1 MEQKKEYPQIKIEF
15 NPLNNLKMKTIQ
27 KMSLVALSV
36 LTVVSCSK
44 NSEDVLNDL
53 PAGVALKAD
62 AKVKVGDLP
71 MVILEFVA
79 DEFQGLT
86 IDEAEEEYNG
96 NFEVELSNGTE
107 LIFDAFGAFLGIDD
121 DSEENGDFDDSDVD
135 IETLLLAILEYVE
148 LNYPG
153 EGIDEAEMEH
163 NDQYEVTLNNDD
175 DTVLIFNANG
185 EFLGV
190 GVDENDQDGDGDYDW
205 EEEDGHDD
213 GETIDPAQ
221 LPELALA
228 YLEETYY
235 PDHTIVHAEIEDG
248 GEYEVTM
255 SNGHEVYFDAKG
267 NFLSIDED

>member
-27 KMSLVALSV
+27 KMSLVALCV

-44 NSEDVLNDL
+44 NSEDVINDL
-53 PAGVALKAD
+53 PAGFALKAD

-71 MVILEFVA
+71 MAILDFIAREFP
-79 DEFQGLT
+79 ELT
-86 IDEAEEEYNG
+86 IDEAEEEDNG
-96 NFEVELSNGTE
+96 NFEVELSDGTE
-107 LIFDAFGAFLGIDD
+107 LVFDANGTFLGIDD
-121 DSEENGDFDDSDVD
+121 DSEENGDFDDYDVD
-135 IETLLLAILEYVE
+135 IETLLPAILEYVE

-163 NDQYEVTLNNDD
+163 NDQYEVTLND
-175 DTVLIFNANG
+175 DTVLIFNVNG

-221 LPELALA
+221 LPQMALA
-228 YLEETYY
+228 YLEETY
-235 PDHTIVHAEIEDG
+235 PDLTIVHAEIEDG
-248 GEYEVTM
+248 GDFEVTM
-255 SNGHEVYFDAKG
+255 NNGLEIYFDAEG

>member
-221 LPELALA
+221 LPEVALA

>member
-71 MVILEFVA
+71 KAILEFVA
-79 DEFQGLT
+79 EEFPELT

-107 LIFDAFGAFLGIDD
+107 LVFDAFGAFLGIDD

-135 IETLLLAILEYVE
+135 IETLLPAILEYVE

-163 NDQYEVTLNNDD
+163 NDQYEVTLNDDD

-221 LPELALA
+221 LPEVALA

>member
-71 MVILEFVA
+71 KAILEFVA
-79 DEFQGLT
+79 EEFPELT

-107 LIFDAFGAFLGIDD
+107 LVFDAIGAFLGIDD

-135 IETLLLAILEYVE
+135 IETLLPAILEYVE

-163 NDQYEVTLNNDD
+163 NDQYEVTLNDDD

>member
-36 LTVVSCSK
+36 LTIVSCSK

-221 LPELALA
+221 LPEVALA

>member
-1 MEQKKEYPQIKIEF
+1 MPMEQKKEYPLIKIEF
-15 NPLNNLKMKTIQ
+15 KPINNLKMKTI
-27 KMSLVALSV
+27 KNIS
-36 LTVVSCSK
+36 LTVLCILVFASCSK
-44 NSEDVLNDL
+44 NSEEAINDL

-62 AKVKVGDLP
+62 AKVKVGDLSIA
-71 MVILEFVA
+71 ILDFVA
-79 DEFQGLT
+79 REYPELT
-86 IDEAEEEYNG
+86 IDEAEEEGNG
-96 NFEVELSNGTE
+96 NFEVELSDGTE
-107 LIFDAFGAFLGIDD
+107 LVFDANGTFLGIDD
-121 DSEENGDFDDSDVD
+121 DSQENGDFDDSEVDVAD
-135 IETLLLAILEYVE
+135 LLPAILEYVE

-163 NDQYEVTLNNDD
+163 NDQYEVSLND

-221 LPELALA
+221 LPEMVLVYLAD
-228 YLEETYY
+228 TY
-235 PDHTIVHAEIEDG
+235 PDLTILHAEMED
-248 GEYEVTM
+248 EEDFEVTM
-255 SNGHEVYFDAKG
+255 SNGLEVYFDAEG

>member
-1 MEQKKEYPQIKIEF
+1 MEQKKEYPQIKIKF

-36 LTVVSCSK
+36 LTLVSCSK

-62 AKVKVGDLP
+62 AKIKVGDLP

-96 NFEVELSNGTE
+96 NFEVELSDGTE
-107 LIFDAFGAFLGIDD
+107 LVFDANGAFLGIDD

-135 IETLLLAILEYVE
+135 IETLLPAILEYVE

-163 NDQYEVTLNNDD
+163 NDQYEVTLNDD

-190 GVDENDQDGDGDYDW
+190 GVDKNDQDGDGDYDW

-235 PDHTIVHAEIEDG
+235 PDLTIVHAEIEDG
-248 GEYEVTM
+248 GDFEVTM
-255 SNGHEVYFDAKG
+255 SNGLEVYFDAEG